1 MSTGI
6 IFLFLLLL
14 FIILGIAAD
23 VVVRN
28 IKYIA
33 TVLKV
38 RLFAF
43 GIVLGLAT
51 SLPELSVGINAMMNE
66 ASSLSVGN
74 LLGGIIVI
82 FGLILG
88 TSLIFNRSVET
99 DGSLSLLLPQIVVIL
114 FPVCLGFDGN
124 YGLIDGLIM
133 IFAYLALIY
142 YLYRMHRHFSLSLP
156 TSIDRNEIIKA
167 FFLAIGGIVFVVLAS
182 HWIVELTLKLVANLQ
197 IGRVAIGAVIFALG
211 TNLPEVTI
219 AISSWHKKSSELS
232 LSHLLSSAFSN
243 VLILGVLATIRTIN
257 FSGNGEFLII
267 SIFTPLILLF
277 YALFYRSE
285 KKMVH
290 WEGLVLLII
299 YFLFLGMTFW
309 RA

>member
-99 DGSLSLLLPQIVVIL
+99 DGSFHYCFRRL
-114 FPVCLGFDGN
+114 
-124 YGLIDGLIM
+124 
-133 IFAYLALIY
+133 
-142 YLYRMHRHFSLSLP
+142 
-156 TSIDRNEIIKA
+156 
-167 FFLAIGGIVFVVLAS
+167 
-182 HWIVELTLKLVANLQ
+182 W
-197 IGRVAIGAVIFALG
+197 
-211 TNLPEVTI
+211 
-219 AISSWHKKSSELS
+219 
-232 LSHLLSSAFSN
+232 
-243 VLILGVLATIRTIN
+243 
-257 FSGNGEFLII
+257 
-267 SIFTPLILLF
+267 
-277 YALFYRSE
+277 
-285 KKMVH
+285 
-290 WEGLVLLII
+290 
-299 YFLFLGMTFW
+299 
-309 RA
+309 